1 MPSNYE
7 QVFRAK
13 VILVK
18 NFTKKKFEEETL
30 KSASDLGF
38 EIPEEV

>member
-7 QVFRAK
+7 QVFQAK

-18 NFTKKKFEEETL
+18 NSSNKKFEEETL
-30 KSASDLGF
+30 KSASDLDF